1 MKVSIV
7 ERNPQSWLGYHLQ
20 GPWQETVPRGFNQ
33 LKSWVSEHKVEGEWL
48 AIYYGNPQ
56 ELTPEDLRV
65 ETVITAPE
73 EMIPAAG
80 DDIEKGLLPG
90 GRYFHARVEVLN
102 NDFFSAWRSLFD
114 SLNAQGGWQ
123 VDNRPCFEHYLSDG
137 SDSGDWLVD
146 MYIPV
151 RVAD

>member
-1 MKVSIV
+1 MKASIV

-56 ELTPEDLRV
+56 ELPPEELRV

-90 GRYFHARVEVLN
+90 GCYFHARVEVLN

-151 RVAD
+151 RAVE

>member
-1 MKVSIV
+1 MKASIV

-20 GPWQETVPRGFNQ
+20 GPWQETVPRGFER
-33 LKSWVSEHKVEGEWL
+33 LKNWVSEHQAQGEWL
-48 AIYYGNPQ
+48 AIYYGNP
-56 ELTPEDLRV
+56 EVVPPEELRV
-65 ETVITAPE
+65 ETVIATDVLPDASDE
-73 EMIPAAG
+73 
-80 DDIEKGLLPG
+80 IERGLLAG
-90 GRYFHARVEVLN
+90 GKYYHARIEVLN

-114 SLNAQGGWQ
+114 HLKAQGEWQ

-151 RVAD
+151 RAAE

>member
-56 ELTPEDLRV
+56 ELPPEALRV

>member
-56 ELTPEDLRV
+56 ELTPEELRV

>member
-1 MKVSIV
+1 MKASIV

-56 ELTPEDLRV
+56 ELRV

-73 EMIPAAG
+73 EVIPAAG